1 MGDAGSCSFSPLPP
15 PAAPFFNPCRHM
27 NKKHEESE
35 RIREWTAMDEVR
47 KRKMKGKRR
56 GRDRVEGEENEK

>member
-1 MGDAGSCSFSPLPP
+1 
-15 PAAPFFNPCRHM
+15 M

-56 GRDRVEGEENEK
+56 GRDRVEGEENER